1 MKYDIVSEVI
11 VEGIGKMKH
20 EHTQAFEDN
29 SNVFG
34 RVLEYR
40 RYMYKTFPHC
50 DFRIIKATERS
61 NICG

>member
-20 EHTQAFEDN
+20 EHTQVFDDD

-34 RVLEYR
+34 RVLEYHH
-40 RYMYKTFPHC
+40 YMYKTFPKC
-50 DFRIIKATERS
+50 EFKLISAVERRK
-61 NICG
+61 I